1 MSGELLRLFG
11 TAVAETAAAGTAAAG
26 AGDAAAA
33 AAEGAVSGPSAI
45 IYYAVQLAP
54 MILIFVVFYVIL
66 IRPQRKKDKEA
77 KAMLANLKVGDNICT
92 IGGIHAKITG
102 IKDDTLYI
110 EVGRQ
115 KAELVIARWAVR
127 NVEELS
133 VTNDSE
139 NLI

>member
-1 MSGELLRLFG
+1 MKKLL
-11 TAVAETAAAGTAAAG
+11 TIAV
-26 AGDAAAA
+26 
-33 AAEGAVSGPSAI
+33 
-45 IYYAVQLAP
+45 L
-54 MILIFVVFYVIL
+54 MVVLVGCRQNNSSTL
-66 IRPQRKKDKEA
+66 PDDKEA